1 MGGPSVAMIIFLYT
15 EYQSPLIEF
24 TLDLVKFAYQ
34 QQF

>member
-1 MGGPSVAMIIFLYT
+1 MNDNFSL
-15 EYQSPLIEF
+15 EYESPLIEF